1 MGVREE
7 QRLQKLQYMTE
18 IEREHW
24 SGGELLIAGMD
35 EAGRGPLAGPVVAA
49 CVIMPPNDL
58 IPGIDDSK
66 KLTEKRREEL
76 FAAITEK
83 CVAYSVGIVG
93 QETIDSI
100 NILNATRMAFMQA
113 LAGMKTAPQQVYT
126 DAMPLD
132 IDIPCTS
139 MVKGD
144 ARMYSIAAASI
155 IAKVTRDGMMK
166 EYAKAYPQYGFEQHK
181 GYGTKAHY
189 EAIENYGV
197 LDIHRRSFLKKILE
211 QK

>member
-7 QRLQKLQYMTE
+7 QKRQKLQYMTE

-24 SGGELLIAGMD
+24 QEGELLIAGMD

-49 CVIMPPNDL
+49 CVIMPPTDL
-58 IPGIDDSK
+58 ILGVDDSK
-66 KLTEKRREEL
+66 KLTQKRREEL
-76 FAAITEK
+76 YEAILER

-93 QETIDSI
+93 QEMIDSV

-113 LAGMKTAPQQVYT
+113 LEGMEVKPEQVYT

-132 IDIPCTS
+132 CDIPCTS

-155 IAKVTRDGMMK
+155 IAKVTRDNIMK
-166 EYAKAYPQYGFEQHK
+166 QCAEQYPQYGFEQHK

-189 EAIENYGV
+189 DAIEKYGV
-197 LDIHRRSFLKKILE
+197 LPIHRRSFLKKILE
-211 QK
+211 RQ

>member
-7 QRLQKLQYMTE
+7 QKQQKLQYMTE

-24 SGGELLIAGMD
+24 QDGELLIAGMD

-58 IPGIDDSK
+58 ILGVDDSK
-66 KLTEKRREEL
+66 KLTEKRRDEL
-76 FAAITEK
+76 FSAILEK

-93 QETIDSI
+93 QETIDSV
-100 NILNATRMAFMQA
+100 NILNATRLAFMQA
-113 LAGMKTAPQQVYT
+113 LDGMAVKPEQVYT

-132 IDIPCTS
+132 CDIPCTS

-155 IAKVTRDGMMK
+155 IAKVTRDNIMK
-166 EYAKAYPQYGFEQHK
+166 KYAQEYPQYGFEQHK

-189 EAIENYGV
+189 EAIEKCGV